1 MTSEPCDSRIS
12 ERSEDLRTNSCGS
25 LYANCNCNSG
35 QNQSLDK
42 VSYDWN
48 RLRVSV
54 SDAET
59 MALTRTFTNT
69 NRSPKHQLQFR
80 SRPRREHNSFSHPD
94 TDVVFTK
101 LSAIRPEAMPSQDW
115 DGELRIRL
123 SPQSDIQ
130 KKTLKTDFEL
140 SPSQGHNKIERAQ
153 QFFAQSG
160 ILGPTNFRDSSDL
173 IRKTSRIHTDP
184 IVREQIRK
192 TSLCLRSK
200 VSVAAE
206 KSPLNVIGS
215 WPSHESTNRKSDDPD
230 ILTNLQEQ
238 VYTLRD
244 VIEHGETKI
253 IMLRTEISKMK
264 EMTQSHALCL
274 FCQPEVEFIDS

>member
-1 MTSEPCDSRIS
+1 MSSEPCDSRIS

-25 LYANCNCNSG
+25 LYANCNCNSE
-35 QNQSLDK
+35 QNQSSDTI
-42 VSYDWN
+42 SYDWN

-54 SDAET
+54 GDAET
-59 MALTRTFTNT
+59 MALTRTSTNT

-94 TDVVFTK
+94 TDFVFTK
-101 LSAIRPEAMPSQDW
+101 LSVIRPEAMPSQDW
-115 DGELRIRL
+115 DGELIYRL
-123 SPQSDIQ
+123 SPQSDMQ
-130 KKTLKTDFEL
+130 KKTFKTDFEL
-140 SPSQGHNKIERAQ
+140 SSSQGHNKIERAQ

-184 IVREQIRK
+184 MVREQIRK

-200 VSVAAE
+200 LSVATE
-206 KSPLNVIGS
+206 KSPLNGNS
-215 WPSHESTNRKSDDPD
+215 CDDPD
-230 ILTNLQEQ
+230 ILSNLQEQ
-238 VYTLRD
+238 RILQ
-244 VIEHGETKI
+244 
-253 IMLRTEISKMK
+253 